1 MSRRKK
7 SPGEAGDAAAVR
19 VDQDMTIYTAATMKE
34 QLLTSLKNGS
44 GVTLDLSGVPEIDTA
59 GIQLL
64 LLTAREA
71 ERTGGRM
78 TIDAMSPAV
87 GDTLRLLNLG
97 PKLGVPGSTEPATEE
112 LS

>member
-1 MSRRKK
+1 MSRRKT
-7 SPGEAGDAAAVR
+7 SPDEAGDATTVR
-19 VDQDMTIYTAATMKE
+19 IDQDMTIYTAAAMKE
-34 QLLTSLKNGS
+34 RLLTSLKNGS

-78 TIDAMSPAV
+78 TIDAMSPMV
-87 GDTLRLLNLG
+87 GETLRFLNLG
-97 PKLGVPGSTEPATEE
+97 AALGIAGSAESTTEVRP
-112 LS
+112 